1 MKNSGR
7 KLLPRVRPERIA
19 YLGGYTGGNPSLN
32 PQVNWVYFMPLALDV
47 ELDFQS
53 ALHKAI
59 GV

>member
-7 KLLPRVRPERIA
+7 TLLPRVRPERIA
-19 YLGGYTGGNPSLN
+19 YLGSYTGGNPSLN

-53 ALHKAI
+53 AHS
-59 GV
+59 